1 MEPITLSWYLSHES
15 SPLAYRFMIA
25 APPQLRKRRITAL
38 LTNACEVALRL
49 QKLGGEI
56 KINGVLNPA
65 EFADPS
71 EDPFEWKGF
80 AVRVQVY
87 PFVTPFLYDAV
98 KGRDEKEIRSIVS
111 TALETY
117 LLLVGA
123 TTLPSQPAQ
132 QTSVINMGGQ
142 QSSVPAD
149 EFTSS
154 SSKVATTN
162 SQIEENIRGEKLS
175 DSQAA
180 SASKEAALIDPKPSH
195 VESSAEEDAP
205 EEEDDLMSHINS
217 LGKAT

>member
-38 LTNACEVALRL
+38 LANACEVAIRL
-49 QKLGGEI
+49 QQLGGEI

-65 EFADPS
+65 EFADPL

-98 KGRDEKEIRSIVS
+98 KGRDEKEVRSIVS

-142 QSSVPAD
+142 RSTVPSN
-149 EFTSS
+149 EFPSS
-154 SSKVATTN
+154 SAKMAASN
-162 SQIEENIRGEKLS
+162 SQTEANIPSDKLF
-175 DSQAA
+175 DSEAA
-180 SASKEAALIDPKPSH
+180 SASKESSLIDPTPTHS
-195 VESSAEEDAP
+195 ESSAEGDAP